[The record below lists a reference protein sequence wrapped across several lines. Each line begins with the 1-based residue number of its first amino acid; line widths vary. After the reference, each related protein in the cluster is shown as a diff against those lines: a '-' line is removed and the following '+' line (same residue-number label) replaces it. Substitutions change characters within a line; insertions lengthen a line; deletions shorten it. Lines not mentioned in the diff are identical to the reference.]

1 MPLRD
6 ARHRPGWYR
15 RCYTH
20 INELFGSRGLVASA
34 MVSARRGRRTVSV
47 ARHDL
52 SGHALEGSM
61 SDTPTPR
68 DLDDKY
74 VHLIHAIAAEASAGL
89 ISRDR
94 ATAIGDAIE
103 REWRTNRWE
112 AVQRGLTR
120 QIAELE
126 EAHDP
131 RYAGVIRMM
140 TGFRDDPRGA
150 HIRA

>member
-1 MPLRD
+1 
-6 ARHRPGWYR
+6 
-15 RCYTH
+15 
-20 INELFGSRGLVASA
+20 
-34 MVSARRGRRTVSV
+34 
-47 ARHDL
+47 
-52 SGHALEGSM
+52 M

-94 ATAIGDAIE
+94 TTAIGDAIE

-140 TGFRDDPRGA
+140 TGFRDDPRAPMLREHCECGGRLVKRQA
-150 HIRA
+150 VDPPEDGSPQVDWRCVDCSTLYDITGTARGKDPGRRS